1 MKKVLLILENN
12 PNSLGGI
19 ERHCRNILEMF
30 DGHNSIHISALH
42 KELIPYYFLRPIN
55 KIIFNSRALELAI
68 RDCDIVH
75 IHGFASLIVP
85 QSIKIAH
92 ELNKK
97 IIYTAHFHPFYT
109 LNNPLLGRIFF
120 YSFLKRKL
128 RYVDRIITINNDDT
142 SFFKKYNSNISLI
155 PNWITGIPH
164 VEAPKQEQFIL
175 FVGRNTSNKGIEY
188 LNEIP
193 RNKYHINCVTD
204 SERNLRSDIIV
215 HKNIDDVTLSTLY
228 AKASLLV
235 APSRY
240 EAFSYVVLE
249 ALERGTPVL
258 ISDRVRIADH
268 LKGIDGVTIFRYEDK
283 TDFIKKLDQAMKR
296 KVDIEKIKFI
306 FSPIEIK
313 KKLTSLYT
321 S

>member
-30 DGHNSIHISALH
+30 EGHNSIHISALH

-55 KIIFNSRALELAI
+55 KIIFNSKALELAI

-92 ELNKK
+92 QLNKK

-120 YSFLKRKL
+120 NLFLRRKL
-128 RYVDRIITINNDDT
+128 RYVNRIITINNDDT
-142 SFFKKYNSNISLI
+142 LFFKKYNSNITLI
-155 PNWITGIPH
+155 PNWLTGIPCAD
-164 VEAPKQEQFIL
+164 VQKQDNWIL
-175 FVGRNTSNKGIEY
+175 FVGRNTANKGIDY

-193 RNKYHINCVTD
+193 IDKYQINCVTD
-204 SERNLRSDIIV
+204 SEMGLRSDIIAY
-215 HKNIDDVTLSTLY
+215 KNIDDAALSSLY
-228 AKASLLV
+228 TQSNLLI

-268 LKGIDGVTIFRYEDK
+268 LNGIDGVTIFRYEDK

-296 KVDIEKIKFI
+296 KVDIEKIKII